1 MARSTAADGTSMV
14 GRREPERAAG
24 YASGVDSHEPEEA
37 WELRARRAEAHLA
50 ALDDA
55 VRGISGVLSVDLVL
69 QLIVDRVRDLAE
81 AEYAALGMVDE
92 AGVIER
98 FITSGL
104 SHQERDRIGEL
115 PRGKGLLGLI
125 IRENRSIR
133 IRDIG
138 SDARRHGFPP
148 NHPPMGSF
156 LGVPITLHGRSVG
169 RLYLTNKH
177 GAREFSAKDQA
188 LVERFA
194 LHAGIAMENA
204 RLHEAERLLVVVDE
218 RERIGRDLHDG
229 IIQNLYGVTLSLEE
243 VPELVAEDP
252 QEARDRVDR
261 AIDTLH
267 GAIRDIRNFIFGLR
281 PILLEDGGLT
291 HGLELLADELHRN
304 AAIEVSVT
312 ASELP
317 DLPMESVIE
326 LLAVGRE
333 ALSNVARHARATR
346 ASIELA
352 VADGALQLTITDD
365 GIGFEVDAAR
375 PSAHQGLANLRGRA
389 ERLGGSAS
397 VKSRP
402 GEGTRIMLSL
412 PLLGEASSPRQAGGE
427 TA

>member
-1 MARSTAADGTSMV
+1 MNDRVM
-14 GRREPERAAG
+14 
-24 YASGVDSHEPEEA
+24 
-37 WELRARRAEAHLA
+37 A
-50 ALDDA
+50 ALDAA
-55 VRGISGVLSVDLVL
+55 VRGIAEVLDVERVL
-69 QLIVDRVRDLAE
+69 QLIVDRLRDLVE
-81 AEYAALGMVDE
+81 AEYAALGIVDE

-104 SHQERDRIGEL
+104 SHEERERIGEL

-138 SDARRHGFPP
+138 SDPRRHGFPP

-169 RLYLTNKH
+169 RLYLTNKR
-177 GAREFSAKDQA
+177 GASEFSAEDQA

-204 RLHEAERLLVVVDE
+204 RLHEAERRLVVVDE

-229 IIQNLYGVTLSLEE
+229 IIQNLYGVTLSLED
-243 VPELVAEDP
+243 VPELVTEDP

-281 PILLEDGGLT
+281 PILLDEGGLT
-291 HGLELLADELHRN
+291 HGLELLADELRRN
-304 AAIEVSVT
+304 TAIDVSVT
-312 ASELP
+312 AVEP
-317 DLPMESVIE
+317 PELPMEAVAE
-326 LLAVGRE
+326 LLVVTRE
-333 ALSNVARHARATR
+333 ALSNISRHARATH
-346 ASIELA
+346 ASVKLA
-352 VADGALQLTITDD
+352 VAGGAVHLAITDD
-365 GIGFEVDAAR
+365 GIGFDADAAR
-375 PSAHQGLANLRGRA
+375 PSAHQGLTNLQVRAEQLGGRA
-389 ERLGGSAS
+389 S
-397 VKSRP
+397 VNSRP

-412 PLLGEASSPRQAGGE
+412 PLSDDASSRRQPGGE